1 MGADC
6 QHRAWSMAFE
16 IVDINT
22 TCVVEILSSY
32 DDTLSFI
39 IVDVNFNGDY

>member
-1 MGADC
+1 
-6 QHRAWSMAFE
+6 
-16 IVDINT
+16 
-22 TCVVEILSSY
+22 VEILSSY